1 MSFRHHDPTADLACE
16 LARAAIDWTGVMDA
30 LKRGADV
37 DTPSHDGWTAL
48 MWAACLGRVDLVRR
62 LLARGASVEA
72 RNADG
77 WTALVCTAWGPL
89 HGADDVVRSLVI
101 HGADPL
107 AVFDDDLTVLDVL
120 EHNGRRQLIAVI
132 DTVLADGSQ
141 ADARMRVLRR
151 LPPERR
157 IRLLPQSC
165 TAQAACG
172 LRAWRRG
179 RP

>member
-48 MWAACLGRVDLVRR
+48 MWAAWLGRVDLVRR

-89 HGADDVVRSLVI
+89 HGAEDVVRSLVI